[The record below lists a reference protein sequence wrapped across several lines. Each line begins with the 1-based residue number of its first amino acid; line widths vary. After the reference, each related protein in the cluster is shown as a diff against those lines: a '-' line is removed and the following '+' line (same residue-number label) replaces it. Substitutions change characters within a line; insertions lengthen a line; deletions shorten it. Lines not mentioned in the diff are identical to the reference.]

1 MDRKDL
7 ARETVR
13 SFMCTDRMHHRVVE
27 NFITDLGMHRSGHI
41 LLMHLSRNEGNISQ
55 RSLAEHLRIS
65 PTAASVKIKKL
76 ENDGFIIRKPDKT
89 DARINYVSI
98 TPKGREIIEKSEKIF
113 RSIDMA
119 MVNNISDEELSAFI
133 ETLKKMHD
141 NLTATLNSKGEA
153 K

>member
-1 MDRKDL
+1 MDRQNL

-13 SFMCTDRMHHRVVE
+13 SFMCTDRMHKRVVE
-27 NFITDLGMHRSGHI
+27 NFINELGVHRSGHM
-41 LLMHLSRNEGNISQ
+41 LLMYLSRQKGELSQ
-55 RSLAEHLRIS
+55 CEIAKELKIS

-76 ENDGFIIRKPDKT
+76 ENDGLIIRNPDKT

-113 RSIDMA
+113 RNIDMA

-133 ETLKKMHD
+133 DTLKKMND
-141 NLTATLNSKGEA
+141 NLASKLNEGE